1 MTIEEGA
8 IKVSEFLATENG
20 WKQLDQA
27 WLNASLNSYAK
38 VYGPAIISCALD
50 YRTER
55 FLVGGRGDW
64 HAKARYDFLR
74 KLMDDDVIQH
84 FRRYHD
90 QTPVEGQGVGGGTAS
105 PSGALVA
112 DGNLF
117 GMQVKCCRQ

>member
-1 MTIEEGA
+1 MGVVFQPQSVFFVIR
-8 IKVSEFLATENG
+8 ATGCNQSPESNG
-20 WKQLDQA
+20 MIGLIH
-27 WLNASLNSYAK
+27 
-38 VYGPAIISCALD
+38 V
-50 YRTER
+50 
-55 FLVGGRGDW
+55 
-64 HAKARYDFLR
+64 R